1 MYLKKINSLLAE
13 RIESGTVNFSIP
25 REWFPP
31 RYEGT
36 VKLSGKWIFVNPYEF
51 GSSICSFILSRGKEG
66 VNYLQPLSRINK
78 ETTPD
83 WIQKANIY
91 GAFMPTSMELL

>member
-78 ETTPD
+78 ETTLTGY
-83 WIQKANIY
+83 KK
-91 GAFMPTSMELL
+91 PTSMELL